1 MIVAE
6 IFGPDA
12 LIVVVL
18 AVVLLFGADRLPRL
32 ARSLGEASRELKHGQ
47 GKSEGGSAIDGSGG
61 SGLSDMSDPR
71 ADKITVTEAELEAL
85 LAQRDAQAR
94 RDNID
99 PDTATN

>member
-1 MIVAE
+1 MSLVGSAGTSVVGATSIPLLLTSATIAAMIVAE

-47 GKSEGGSAIDGSGG
+47 GK
-61 SGLSDMSDPR
+61 
-71 ADKITVTEAELEAL
+71 TEAGK
-85 LAQRDAQAR
+85 RH
-94 RDNID
+94 
-99 PDTATN
+99 

>member
-6 IFGPDA
+6 ILGPDA

-18 AVVLLFGADRLPRL
+18 AVILLFGADRLPRL

-47 GKSEGGSAIDGSGG
+47 GKSEAGSAIDGSAG
-61 SGLSDMSDPR
+61 SDLSDMSDPS
-71 ADKITVTEAELEAL
+71 AELEAL

-94 RDNID
+94 RDNSD
-99 PDTATN
+99 PGQGDKLGL